1 MRRRRRRARGAV
13 DEIAALAQDF
23 HCCRIASED
32 FAKLDEKPE
41 RPCPVCGTVLP
52 FEAGVCTVCGNE
64 VRIRY
69 DETKETYRRGAR
81 EALEAATVLRLGPFR
96 LVRA

>member
-1 MRRRRRRARGAV
+1 M
-13 DEIAALAQDF
+13 
-23 HCCRIASED
+23 
-32 FAKLDEKPE
+32 
-41 RPCPVCGTVLP
+41 
-52 FEAGVCTVCGNE
+52 
-64 VRIRY
+64 RIRY